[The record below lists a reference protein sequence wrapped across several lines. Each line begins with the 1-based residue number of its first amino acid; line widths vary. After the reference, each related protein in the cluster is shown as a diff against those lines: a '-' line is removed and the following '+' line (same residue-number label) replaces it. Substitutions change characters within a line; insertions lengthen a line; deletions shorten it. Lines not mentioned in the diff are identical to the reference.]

1 MPKNAHTIGGSLGN
15 CLADLNKYDSFQSFL
30 TDFSKKAVISTSL
43 NFVVSN
49 IPLIGYILVTGG
61 FSLTFYNLLKNDF
74 KNDQRKIEDL
84 GAMILGSTTSIGT
97 GFIGGLIGSAFIPI
111 PILGFFLGGL
121 VGGFVG
127 GVTSNAIEKALSS
140 AKFL

>member
-1 MPKNAHTIGGSLGN
+1 M
-15 CLADLNKYDSFQSFL
+15 
-30 TDFSKKAVISTSL
+30 
-43 NFVVSN
+43 
-49 IPLIGYILVTGG
+49 TGG